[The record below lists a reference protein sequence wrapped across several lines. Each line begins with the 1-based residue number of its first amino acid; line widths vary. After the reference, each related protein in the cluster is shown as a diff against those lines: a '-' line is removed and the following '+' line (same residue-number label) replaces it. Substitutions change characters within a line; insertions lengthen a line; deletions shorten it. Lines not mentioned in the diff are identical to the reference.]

1 MLKTVE
7 GHEALLGEKS
17 GEPRST
23 RWRRAARVRR
33 RTGCRCS
40 SRPPSSPRCLPLPLL
55 RCPLILKSLLL
66 LLKCLLL
73 KLFLKCLLLKLFLK
87 CLLRRRHPQQTT

>member
-1 MLKTVE
+1 M
-7 GHEALLGEKS
+7 
-17 GEPRST
+17 
-23 RWRRAARVRR
+23 RR

-66 LLKCLLL
+66 LLKYLLLKLFLKYLLLKLFLKCLLL